1 MNLLLRKKYVQELP
15 LLEQHMVEDTRMK
28 KPEYVPHPGG
38 SRALGLGIPQTDA
51 AHMLL
56 CI

>member
-28 KPEYVPHPGG
+28 KPEYVPHQAEAGHW
-38 SRALGLGIPQTDA
+38 I
-51 AHMLL
+51 
-56 CI
+56 